1 MDFGSAAS
9 VPLVSAGSATRSRGP
24 ARVRGARR
32 AEWSDWPEG
41 ALVALAG
48 LACLLVLDALVLD
61 QPSPRGDEQIY
72 ELRARDPL
80 GTHTFPFAYGWGCRR
95 ESAHDATVSVISR
108 SRHHN
113 RKPRPRQI
121 GGRGARPFEVGRSY
135 FGFFPSRTRSFAR
148 M

>member
-24 ARVRGARR
+24 AGVRGARR

-61 QPSPRGDEQIY
+61 QPSPRGDEQIRA
-72 ELRARDPL
+72 EGPRSARDPHL
-80 GTHTFPFAYGWGCRR
+80 PVRLRVGVPER
-95 ESAHDATVSVISR
+95 V
-108 SRHHN
+108 
-113 RKPRPRQI
+113 
-121 GGRGARPFEVGRSY
+121 GA
-135 FGFFPSRTRSFAR
+135 
-148 M
+148 